1 MGNMATK
8 KSAKKSAKKAAKKTA
23 KKAVKKSTKKA
34 AKKTS
39 SSTRSLEALQTSV
52 FDSEVSN
59 RYEDSD
65 IYSSSMRDDNVS
77 YASSASEEQGGESS
91 RFRMIGIAVLAIV
104 LIVGFYLIK
113 GQCGKDKAP
122 TKPTISE
129 PAKPQQEPA
138 KPEQAKPEQ
147 EPAKPEQAKP
157 EQEQPASAAT
167 TYTVVAGDLLSKIA
181 AKTGVPAADIQKANP
196 KVQWNKIRPGD
207 VLKIPAK

>member
-122 TKPTISE
+122 TKPAIE
-129 PAKPQQEPA
+129 NVQPEQKPAEKPAEQ
-138 KPEQAKPEQ
+138 KPEEKPSEQ
-147 EPAKPEQAKP
+147 KPAEK
-157 EQEQPASAAT
+157 PASAAT

-196 KVQWNKIRPGD
+196 NVNWSKIRPGQEI
-207 VLKIPAK
+207 KIPAK

>member
-122 TKPTISE
+122 TKPAIE
-129 PAKPQQEPA
+129 NVQPEQKPAEKPAEQ
-138 KPEQAKPEQ
+138 KPEEKPSEQ
-147 EPAKPEQAKP
+147 KPAEK
-157 EQEQPASAAT
+157 PASAAT
-167 TYTVVAGDLLSKIA
+167 TYTVVAGDVLSKIA
-181 AKTGVPAADIQKANP
+181 AKTGVSAADIQKANP
-196 KVQWNKIRPGD
+196 GVNLSKIKVGQEI
-207 VLKIPAK
+207 KIPAK